1 MKPQMALK
9 PMVFALAALM
19 AAAAQANGGGWHPAP
34 QPTGVV
40 AAVVT
45 DVQNSA
51 GNKFDDTKTENNA
64 SSDNSVNGNSGN
76 VGVNVQAGSGNQADN
91 SAAISSAKGD
101 FATVFGLVDVNQN
114 SALNNFVNK
123 GTQNNASLD
132 NSLNGNSGNLGYNGQ
147 AGQGNQGKNNMAIT
161 TADGKNIAAAANTE
175 QNSLANSYLNAAA
188 TSNGYGG
195 HGGHGGSAQYVS
207 NNSSLD
213 NSINRNSGN
222 VGVNL
227 QSGSGN
233 QGSNSLSIGQ
243 GCSVCSSGSG
253 MRF

>member
-19 AAAAQANGGGWHPAP
+19 AAAAQAGGWHPAP
-34 QPTGVV
+34 QPTGTI

-45 DVQNSA
+45 DVQNS
-51 GNKFDDTKTENNA
+51 GLNKFDDTKTENNA
-64 SSDNSVNGNSGN
+64 SADNSVNSNNGNT
-76 VGVNVQAGSGNQADN
+76 GVNAQAGSGNQADN
-91 SAAISSAKGD
+91 AAAISSAKGD
-101 FATVFGLVDVNQN
+101 FLTVFAVVDVNQN
-114 SALNNFVNK
+114 SGLNNFVNK
-123 GTQNNASLD
+123 GTQNNTSLD
-132 NSLNGNSGNLGYNGQ
+132 NAVNHNSGNVGYNGQ
-147 AGQGNQGKNNMAIT
+147 SGQGNQGKNNLAIV

-188 TSNGYGG
+188 SGYGH
-195 HGGHGGSAQYVS
+195 HGKPQYVS

-213 NSINRNSGN
+213 NSVNRNSGN

-243 GCSVCSSGSG
+243 GCTVCASGV
-253 MRF
+253 RF

>member
-19 AAAAQANGGGWHPAP
+19 AAAAQAGGWHPAP

-40 AAVVT
+40 ASVVT

-64 SSDNSVNGNSGN
+64 SNDNSVNSNSGN
-76 VGVNVQAGSGNQADN
+76 VGVNVQSGSGNQADN
-91 SAAISSAKGD
+91 SGAISSAKGD
-101 FATVFGLVDVNQN
+101 FATVFAVVDVNQN
-114 SALNNFVNK
+114 SGLNNFVNK
-123 GTQNNASLD
+123 GTQNNASVD
-132 NSLNGNSGNLGYNGQ
+132 NGINGNSGNVGYNSQ
-147 AGQGNQGKNNMAIT
+147 AGQGNQGKNNLAIT

-175 QNSLANSYLNAAA
+175 QNSLANNYLNTAA
-188 TSNGYGG
+188 SGYGH
-195 HGGHGGSAQYVS
+195 HGKPQYVS

-227 QSGSGN
+227 QSGAGN
-233 QGSNSLSIGQ
+233 QGSNSLSVGQ
-243 GCSVCSSGSG
+243 GCSVCSSGV
-253 MRF
+253 RF

>member
-9 PMVFALAALM
+9 PLVFALAALM
-19 AAAAQANGGGWHPAP
+19 AAAAQAGGWHPAP
-34 QPTGVV
+34 QPTGTI

-51 GNKFDDTKTENNA
+51 ANRFDDTKTDNNA
-64 SSDNSVNGNSGN
+64 SADNSVNGNSGN
-76 VGVNVQAGSGNQADN
+76 TGVNVQAGSGNQADN

-101 FATVFGLVDVNQN
+101 AATVFGLVDVNQN
-114 SALNNFVNK
+114 SLGNGFTNK

-132 NSLNGNSGNLGYNGQ
+132 NSVNGNSGNVGYNGQ
-147 AGQGNQGKNNMAIT
+147 AGQGNQGKNNLAIV

-175 QNSLANSYLNAAA
+175 QNSLGNSYLNAAA
-188 TSNGYGG
+188 TSHGYGYG
-195 HGGHGGSAQYVS
+195 HGGNAQYVS
-207 NNSSLD
+207 NNASLD
-213 NSINRNSGN
+213 NSVNRNSGN

-233 QGSNSLSIGQ
+233 QGSNSLTIGQ
-243 GCSVCSSGSG
+243 GCTVCASGV
-253 MRF
+253 RF

>member
-9 PMVFALAALM
+9 PLVFALAALM
-19 AAAAQANGGGWHPAP
+19 AAAAQAGGWHPAP
-34 QPTGVV
+34 QPTGTI

-51 GNKFDDTKTENNA
+51 INKFDDTKTENNA
-64 SSDNSVNGNSGN
+64 SADGSVNGNSGN
-76 VGVNVQAGSGNQADN
+76 TGVNVQAGSGNQADN

-101 FATVFGLVDVNQN
+101 AATVFGVVDVNQN
-114 SALNNFVNK
+114 SAANSFVNK

-132 NSLNGNSGNLGYNGQ
+132 NSVNGNSGNLGYNGQ
-147 AGQGNQGKNNMAIT
+147 AGQGNQGKNNLAIV

-175 QNSLANSYLNAAA
+175 QNSLANSYLNTAA
-188 TSNGYGG
+188 TSHGYG
-195 HGGHGGSAQYVS
+195 HGGKAQYVS

-213 NSINRNSGN
+213 NSVNRNSGN

-243 GCSVCSSGSG
+243 GCTVCASGV
-253 MRF
+253 RF

>member
-19 AAAAQANGGGWHPAP
+19 AAAAQAGGWHPAP
-34 QPTGVV
+34 QPTGTV

-45 DVQNSA
+45 DVQNSI

-64 SSDNSVNGNSGN
+64 SADNSGKNNSGATVIN
-76 VGVNVQAGSGNQADN
+76 NQAGSGNQADG

-101 FATVFGLVDVNQN
+101 FATVFAVVDVNQN

-123 GTQNNASLD
+123 GIQNNASLD
-132 NSLNGNSGNLGYNGQ
+132 GSINNNSGSTIYNGQ
-147 AGQGNQGKNNMAIT
+147 AGQGNQAKGNLAIT

-188 TSNGYGG
+188 SGNGHYGG
-195 HGGHGGSAQYVS
+195 KPQYVS

-213 NSINRNSGN
+213 NSANFNSGSTI
-222 VGVNL
+222 VNL

-233 QGSNSLSIGQ
+233 QASGSLSVGQ
-243 GCSVCSSGSG
+243 GCSVCSSGV
-253 MRF
+253 RF

>member
-9 PMVFALAALM
+9 PLVFALAALM
-19 AAAAQANGGGWHPAP
+19 AAAAQAGGGWHPAP

-40 AAVVT
+40 ASVVT
-45 DVQNSA
+45 DVQNSV

-64 SSDNSVNGNSGN
+64 SADGSVTGNSGN
-76 VGVNVQAGSGNQADN
+76 TGVNVQAGSGNQADN
-91 SAAISSAKGD
+91 SGAISSAKGD
-101 FATVFGLVDVNQN
+101 FATVFAVVDVNQN

-132 NSLNGNSGNLGYNGQ
+132 NSVNGNSGNVGYNGQ
-147 AGQGNQGKNNMAIT
+147 AGQGNQGKNNLAIT

-175 QNSLANSYLNAAA
+175 QNSLGNSYLNAAA
-188 TSNGYGG
+188 TSYGYG
-195 HGGHGGSAQYVS
+195 HGGKAQYVS

-213 NSINRNSGN
+213 NSANRNSGN
-222 VGVNL
+222 LGVNL

-243 GCSVCSSGSG
+243 GCSVCASGV
-253 MRF
+253 RF

>member
-9 PMVFALAALM
+9 PLVFALAALM
-19 AAAAQANGGGWHPAP
+19 AAAAQAGGWHPAP
-34 QPTGVV
+34 QPTGTI

-64 SSDNSVNGNSGN
+64 SADNAVNGNSGN
-76 VGVNVQAGSGNQADN
+76 AGVNVQAGSANQADN

-101 FATVFGLVDVNQN
+101 AATVFGVVDVNQN
-114 SALNNFVNK
+114 SVLNTYVNK

-132 NSLNGNSGNLGYNGQ
+132 NSINGNSGNVGYNGQ
-147 AGQGNQGKNNMAIT
+147 AGQGNQGKNNLAIV

-175 QNSLANSYLNAAA
+175 QNSLGNSYLNAAA
-188 TSNGYGG
+188 TSHGYGYGG
-195 HGGHGGSAQYVS
+195 KPQYVS
-207 NNSSLD
+207 NNASLD
-213 NSINRNSGN
+213 NSVNRNSGN
-222 VGVNL
+222 MGVNL

-233 QGSNSLSIGQ
+233 QGSNSLAIGQ
-243 GCSVCSSGSG
+243 GCTVCASGV
-253 MRF
+253 RF

>member
-9 PMVFALAALM
+9 PLVFALAALM
-19 AAAAQANGGGWHPAP
+19 AAAAQAGGWHPAP
-34 QPTGVV
+34 QPTGTI

-64 SSDNSVNGNSGN
+64 SADNAVNNNSGN
-76 VGVNVQAGSGNQADN
+76 TGVNVQAGSANQADN

-101 FATVFGLVDVNQN
+101 AATVFGVVDVNQN
-114 SALNNFVNK
+114 SVLNTYVNK

-132 NSLNGNSGNLGYNGQ
+132 NSINGNNGNVGYNGQ
-147 AGQGNQGKNNMAIT
+147 AGQGNQGKNNLAIV

-175 QNSLANSYLNAAA
+175 QNSLGNSYLNAAA
-188 TSNGYGG
+188 TSHGYGYGG
-195 HGGHGGSAQYVS
+195 KPQYVS
-207 NNSSLD
+207 NNASLD
-213 NSINRNSGN
+213 NSVNRNSGN
-222 VGVNL
+222 MGVNL

-233 QGSNSLSIGQ
+233 QGK
-243 GCSVCSSGSG
+243 
-253 MRF
+253 

>member
-9 PMVFALAALM
+9 PLVFALAALM
-19 AAAAQANGGGWHPAP
+19 AAAAQAGGWHPAP
-34 QPTGVV
+34 QPTGIV

-64 SSDNSVNGNSGN
+64 SADGSVNGNSGN
-76 VGVNVQAGSGNQADN
+76 TGVNVQAGSGNQADN
-91 SAAISSAKGD
+91 SAAISSAKSSKD
-101 FATVFGLVDVNQN
+101 DVALVFAAVDVNQN
-114 SALNNFVNK
+114 SAANNFVNK

-132 NSLNGNSGNLGYNGQ
+132 NSVNGNSGNLGYNGQ
-147 AGQGNQGKNNMAIT
+147 AGQGNQGKNNLAIT
-161 TADGKNIAAAANTE
+161 TADGKSIAAAANTE
-175 QNSLANSYLNAAA
+175 QNSLANSYLNTAA
-188 TSNGYGG
+188 TSHGYG
-195 HGGHGGSAQYVS
+195 HGGKAQYVS

-213 NSINRNSGN
+213 NSVNRNSGN

-243 GCSVCSSGSG
+243 GCTVCASGV
-253 MRF
+253 RF

>member
-9 PMVFALAALM
+9 PLVFALAALM
-19 AAAAQANGGGWHPAP
+19 AAAAQAGGWHPAP
-34 QPTGVV
+34 QPTGTI

-64 SSDNSVNGNSGN
+64 SADNSVNSNSGN
-76 VGVNVQAGSGNQADN
+76 AGVNAQAGSGNQADN

-101 FATVFGLVDVNQN
+101 AATVFGLVDVNQN
-114 SALNNFVNK
+114 SVLNTYVNK

-132 NSLNGNSGNLGYNGQ
+132 NSINGNSGNVVYNGQ
-147 AGQGNQGKNNMAIT
+147 AGQGNQGKNNLAIV

-175 QNSLANSYLNAAA
+175 QNSLGNSYLNAAA
-188 TSNGYGG
+188 TSHGYGYGG
-195 HGGHGGSAQYVS
+195 KPQYVS
-207 NNSSLD
+207 NNASLD
-213 NSINRNSGN
+213 NSVNRNSGN
-222 VGVNL
+222 MGVNL

-233 QGSNSLSIGQ
+233 QGSNSLAIGQ
-243 GCSVCSSGSG
+243 GCTVCASGV
-253 MRF
+253 RF